1 MVVVTVEA
9 LMDSPCDRAGITIT
23 GLGVGES
30 VVTVWQLADGAR
42 NPVPGYRRTVMNDAA
57 YLADFYCPLGRDV
70 RYEVEVLSGPLGA
83 SRTTSAPVFLPST
96 TGWIQDALVPQSAVP
111 VVGERRSDGDIYL
124 RGDALA
130 ALEYNADVSIY
141 KIMGSSKPMALFGE
155 RLAEMG
161 LDTSLG
167 IRSAEQNA
175 RLKKL
180 LQSTAQLVFRP
191 LPSWGDLQLEG
202 TMHLAN
208 AKARQLPVNVM
219 MGGKLTW
226 WDIVSDVVAAPAV
239 RVLTATFTYGDVNI
253 LMSTYQQKQDLM
265 AGKTYLDDLKNP
277 IGG

>member
-1 MVVVTVEA
+1 MVAVTVEA
-9 LMDSPCDRAGITIT
+9 LMGAPCDRAGITIT
-23 GLGVGES
+23 GLGIGNS

-42 NPVPGYRRTVMNDAA
+42 NPVPGYRRVVMNDAT
-57 YLADFYCPLGRDV
+57 YLTDFYCPLGRDV

-83 SRTTSAPVFLPST
+83 SRTTSAPVVLPSV
-96 TGWIQDALVPQSAVP
+96 TGWLQDALVPQTAVQ
-111 VVGERRSDGDIYL
+111 VVAQPDSNGDIYL
-124 RGDALA
+124 RSPALSA
-130 ALEYNADVSIY
+130 FEYKADVSIFN
-141 KIMGSSKPMALFGE
+141 IMGSDKPMALIGQ

-167 IRSAEQNA
+167 VRSAEENA
-175 RLKKL
+175 RIKRLLK
-180 LQSTAQLVFRP
+180 SSAQLVFRP
-191 LPSWGDLQLEG
+191 LPSWGDLALDG

-208 AKARQLPVNVM
+208 ATARQVPVNVT

-226 WDIVSDVVAAPAV
+226 WDITSDVVAAPAIK
-239 RVLTATFTYGDVNI
+239 VLTATFTYGDVEI